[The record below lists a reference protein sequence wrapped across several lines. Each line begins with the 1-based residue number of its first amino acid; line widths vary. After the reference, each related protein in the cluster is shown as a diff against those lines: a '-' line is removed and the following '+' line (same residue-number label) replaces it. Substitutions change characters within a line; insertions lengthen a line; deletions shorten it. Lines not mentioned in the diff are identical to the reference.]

1 MYKKIDVLE
10 RPTSACHLISWAIF
24 CQYNTIHVVK
34 FPDFS
39 LILKDFFPLAIS
51 WPVAT
56 ISLPS
61 EKFF

>member
-24 CQYNTIHVVK
+24 RQYNTIHVVK